1 SVSCLH
7 MLISLDMEDEFCWLT
22 DRKKIIVDT
31 KLGKN
36 VLSDQ
41 ERPDEL
47 NFLKFIGNVWCS
59 TTLER

>member
-1 SVSCLH
+1 MMRKMSFVGW
-7 MLISLDMEDEFCWLT
+7 LIG
-22 DRKKIIVDT
+22 KKIIVET

-47 NFLKFIGNVWCS
+47 NFLKFIGDVWCS